1 MFVLSPTTP
10 QHDGNEPAFLTT
22 DTDPPLSPISLV
34 SLDGGDDEYP
44 NVHVKTSQAGSGQ
57 PTAGTPLLPSHPL
70 TALADSQLE
79 HVTYKPQ
86 ISLPSQHEEDVTE
99 AEEEQWDILISG
111 ERNGC
116 SSGRLGGFLSS
127 VELDFSDVPLELTL
141 GSCPLWHK
149 PLDLAIALDA
159 GLLPGSR
166 LTEAHSVS
174 PSVGAQRQQEI
185 MTRDT
190 ADAYFSQS
198 TVEPRLIDGY
208 LPQVAAVCC
217 DTQRWN
223 DTEQPA
229 ALKQKHYKEPFSLNN
244 FV

>member
-1 MFVLSPTTP
+1 MFALLPTNP

-34 SLDGGDDEYP
+34 SVEEGDDEYP

-57 PTAGTPLLPSHPL
+57 ATAGTPLLPSHPF
-70 TALADSQLE
+70 TALADGQLE
-79 HVTYKPQ
+79 HVSYKPQ
-86 ISLPSQHEEDVTE
+86 IALPSQHDEDVTE
-99 AEEEQWDILISG
+99 AEEEQWDTVTSG
-111 ERNGC
+111 EGNGC

-141 GSCPLWHK
+141 SSCPLWHK
-149 PLDLAIALDA
+149 SLDSAIVLDA
-159 GLLPGSR
+159 GLLPGSG
-166 LTEAHSVS
+166 LAEARSLS
-174 PSVGAQRQQEI
+174 PSAGAQRQQEI

-198 TVEPRLIDGY
+198 TLEPRLIDGY

-217 DTQRWN
+217 DAQR
-223 DTEQPA
+223 
-229 ALKQKHYKEPFSLNN
+229 
-244 FV
+244 

>member
-1 MFVLSPTTP
+1 MFVLLPTNP
-10 QHDGNEPAFLTT
+10 QHDGNEPAFLTA

-34 SLDGGDDEYP
+34 SLEEGDDEYP
-44 NVHVKTSQAGSGQ
+44 NVHVKASQAGPGQ

-79 HVTYKPQ
+79 HVSYKPQ
-86 ISLPSQHEEDVTE
+86 IALPSQHDEDVAE
-99 AEEEQWDILISG
+99 AEEEQWDTLTSG
-111 ERNGC
+111 EGNGLP
-116 SSGRLGGFLSS
+116 SGRLGGFLSS

-141 GSCPLWHK
+141 SSRPLWHK
-149 PLDLAIALDA
+149 SLDSAIVLDA
-159 GLLPGSR
+159 GLLPGSG
-166 LTEAHSVS
+166 LTEARSLS

-190 ADAYFSQS
+190 ADAYFSQR

-217 DTQRWN
+217 DTQR
-223 DTEQPA
+223 
-229 ALKQKHYKEPFSLNN
+229 
-244 FV
+244 